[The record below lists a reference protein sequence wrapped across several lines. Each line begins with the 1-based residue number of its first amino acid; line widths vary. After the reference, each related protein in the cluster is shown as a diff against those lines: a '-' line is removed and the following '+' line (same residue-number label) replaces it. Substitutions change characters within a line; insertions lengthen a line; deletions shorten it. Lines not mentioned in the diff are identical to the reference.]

1 MNPFVETRDNPDK
14 LAIIVREE
22 AMSYRVLDFS
32 SRAAAA
38 SLRGRGL
45 ARGDVVAI
53 LAPNGAAFFV
63 AAWAAQRSGLYY
75 TPIGRHLKPAEIAY
89 MLSDSGASA
98 LFVDGSLAEL
108 AAAALQALP
117 PGAAPA
123 CFSLGGAIEGN
134 APGEDHEWGEADG
147 EDVEGGDLLYTS
159 GTTGRPKGVKRPLD
173 FGPLG
178 SDTRRVT

>member
-38 SLRGRGL
+38 SLRRYGL

-89 MLSDSGASA
+89 IISDSGAKA
-98 LFVDGSLAEL
+98 LFVESSLSAL
-108 AAAALQALP
+108 AAEALKELP
-117 PGAAPA
+117 SNAAPA
-123 CFSLGGAIEGN
+123 CFGLGGSIEGT
-134 APGEDHEWGEADG
+134 AVI
-147 EDVEGGDLLYTS
+147 EDVA
-159 GTTGRPKGVKRPLD
+159 LD
-173 FGPLG
+173 
-178 SDTRRVT
+178 